1 MSKVFLSLEAQ
12 HVWETLSFLT
22 RNNADSTGQQM
33 EKNMPILGMFPF
45 ASLKEQV
52 EKEPERP
59 FIVDVGSGK
68 GQAMLAIETEC
79 PNFFGASVILQDLP
93 IVINTLKAEDLPGIT
108 PTIHDIFTPQP
119 VKST

>member
-1 MSKVFLSLEAQ
+1 
-12 HVWETLSFLT
+12 
-22 RNNADSTGQQM
+22 
-33 EKNMPILGMFPF
+33 MPILGMFPF